1 MTLPI
6 AEVYYSQIV
15 SVQPEVVKRVV
26 PVPPDDYRENMT
38 DYDRINTIGNYVINQ
53 YPTCLVKIIF
63 DLIIPFVS

>member
-38 DYDRINTIGNYVINQ
+38 DYDRILYVQ
-53 YPTCLVKIIF
+53 RRYPQFNSKKLAG
-63 DLIIPFVS
+63 D